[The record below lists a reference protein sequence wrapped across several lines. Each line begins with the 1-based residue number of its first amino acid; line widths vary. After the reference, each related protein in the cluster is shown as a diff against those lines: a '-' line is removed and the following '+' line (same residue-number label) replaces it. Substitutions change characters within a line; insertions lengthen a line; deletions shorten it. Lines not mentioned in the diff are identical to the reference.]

1 MLRMRQETR
10 FRFPPCS
17 SIDLKNLTSFHH
29 VSTHFHPVSSRL
41 GIISKCIF
49 NIRTPESAFSGPATK
64 EQEVPMEISYE
75 IIPIEKIHTS
85 PLNPRH
91 HVNLKAFRELV
102 ESIRKVGI
110 LTPLLV
116 RPNAS
121 AGDGYEIAASH
132 RHYNAAK
139 EIDLQSIPA
148 IIREMDDI
156 EFLEI
161 LTIENLQREDVHPLD
176 EAQGYRT
183 LMEKAGY
190 DVAVIAAKV
199 GKSESY
205 VYQRLKLTE
214 LIPEAEKAFA
224 DEKITAGHA
233 ILIARLQPNDQKKV
247 LEDGLEDVYGEKE
260 IVSVRELADYIETQ
274 IHLDLNSA
282 SFSKKDPDLLPS
294 AGPCTTCTKRT
305 GFVPALF
312 PDIKKK
318 DTCTDPECFR
328 AKVQAFIDTWLKAK
342 SQDSDVLPLKLDA
355 NYDYRKK
362 KIPEDPQAPIPAN
375 CYTEITDK
383 RKGSCEHVREGIV
396 VEGHSRG
403 KVLTVCVEPTC
414 KTHRGRSSS
423 TGSNPE
429 MAAYH
434 QQQKAE
440 QEKRKTEET
449 VRLRI
454 VDAIIVKIPKELSKD
469 DYIFLAGQHFAQ
481 LWDDYR
487 RRIAARHNIQ
497 PVKEQYTRDYQKPMQ
512 KYIGGL
518 DKAALQCLLM
528 EMSLIRNLPKPYPSC
543 RSEDLLIEIAKR
555 YHIDPKGI
563 EGEIQKEI
571 KEKKKAKVQTSAKRK
586 EKK

>member
-1 MLRMRQETR
+1 M
-10 FRFPPCS
+10 
-17 SIDLKNLTSFHH
+17 K
-29 VSTHFHPVSSRL
+29 
-41 GIISKCIF
+41 
-49 NIRTPESAFSGPATK
+49 
-64 EQEVPMEISYE
+64 ISYE
-75 IIPIEKIHTS
+75 IIPIKKIHTS

-91 HVNLKAFRELV
+91 HVNEKAFRELV

-116 RPNAS
+116 RPNAP
-121 AGDGYEIAASH
+121 AGDSYEIAAGH
-132 RHYNAAK
+132 RRYNAAK
-139 EIDLQSIPA
+139 EIDLQSVPA
-148 IIREMDDI
+148 IIREMNDI

-205 VYQRLKLTE
+205 VYQRLKLVE
-214 LIPEAEKAFA
+214 LIPEAQKAFA

-247 LEDGLEDVYGEKE
+247 LEDGLEEGFGAREV
-260 IVSVRELADYIETQ
+260 VSVRELADYIENQ

-294 AGPCTTCTKRT
+294 AGPCTICTKRT
-305 GFVPALF
+305 GFIPALF

-328 AKVQAFIDTWLKAK
+328 AKVQAFIDTWLKTK
-342 SQDSDVLPLKLDA
+342 SQDSDVPPLKLDA
-355 NYDYRKK
+355 DYDYRKK

-375 CYTEITDK
+375 FYSVITDK
-383 RKGSCEHVREGIV
+383 RKGSCEHAREGII
-396 VEGHSRG
+396 VEGHSQG
-403 KVLTVCVEPTC
+403 KVLTVCVDPTC

-423 TGSNPE
+423 TGSDPE

-434 QQQKAE
+434 QRQKAE

-454 VDAIIVKIPKELSKD
+454 VDAIIAKVPKELSKD
-469 DYIFLAGQHFAQ
+469 DYILLASQLFAEI
-481 LWDDYR
+481 WEEPR
-487 RRIAARHNIQ
+487 KRIADRHGIQ
-497 PVKEQYTRDYQKPMQ
+497 PIKEQYTRDYQKPMRE
-512 KYIGGL
+512 YIGGL
-518 DKAALQCLLM
+518 DKAALQRLLM
-528 EMSLIRNLPKPYPSC
+528 EMTLIRNLQKPYSGS
-543 RSEDLLIEIAKR
+543 RSEDLLIETAKR
-555 YHIDPKGI
+555 YRIDPKGI
-563 EGEIQKEI
+563 EAEVQKEI
-571 KEKKKAKVQTSAKRK
+571 KEKKKAKVQTCAKRK

>member
-1 MLRMRQETR
+1 
-10 FRFPPCS
+10 
-17 SIDLKNLTSFHH
+17 
-29 VSTHFHPVSSRL
+29 
-41 GIISKCIF
+41 
-49 NIRTPESAFSGPATK
+49 
-64 EQEVPMEISYE
+64 MEISYE
-75 IIPIEKIHTS
+75 IIPIKKIYTS
-85 PLNPRH
+85 PLNARH
-91 HVNLKAFRELV
+91 HVNEKAFRELV

-116 RPNAS
+116 RPNAP
-121 AGDGYEIAASH
+121 AGDSYEIAAGH
-132 RHYNAAK
+132 RRYNAAK
-139 EIDLQSIPA
+139 EIDLQSVPA

-205 VYQRLKLTE
+205 VYQRLKLVE
-214 LIPEAEKAFA
+214 LIPEAQKAFA

-247 LEDGLEDVYGEKE
+247 LEDGLQDDFEGKE
-260 IVSVRELADYIETQ
+260 IVSVRGLADYIETQ

-294 AGPCTTCTKRT
+294 AGPCTICTKRT
-305 GFVPALF
+305 GFIPALF

-328 AKVQAFIDTWLKAK
+328 AKVQGFIDNWLKTK
-342 SQDSDVLPLKLDA
+342 SQDSDVPPLKLDT

-362 KIPEDPQAPIPAN
+362 KIPEDPQAPIPSN
-375 CYTEITDK
+375 FFTEITDK
-383 RKGSCEHVREGIV
+383 RKGSCEYIREGIV

-403 KVLTVCVEPTC
+403 KVLAVCIEPSC

-423 TGSNPE
+423 SDPG

-454 VDAIIVKIPKELSKD
+454 VDAIVAKVPKELSKD
-469 DYIFLAGQHFAQ
+469 DYIFLAGQFFTE
-481 LWDDYR
+481 LWEDYR
-487 RRIAARHNIQ
+487 KQIAARHEIQ
-497 PVKEQYTRDYQKPMQ
+497 PIKEQYTRDYQKPMQ
-512 KYIGGL
+512 KYIGEL
-518 DKAALQCLLM
+518 DKVALQRLLM
-528 EMSLIRNLPKPYPSC
+528 EMSLIRNLSKPYSG
-543 RSEDLLIEIAKR
+543 SQGGDFLIETAKR
-555 YHIDPKGI
+555 YRIDPKGI
-563 EGEIQKEI
+563 EAEVQKEI
-571 KEKKKAKVQTSAKRK
+571 KEKKKTKVQTSAKP
-586 EKK
+586 KKRNE